1 MSIKK
6 TPLRSRN
13 IIKFNDPARHFS
25 VPDGYF
31 EGLADRVKQRI
42 ETIER
47 VEERLSHR
55 DRSERRRSRKRLY
68 IAVASVVAVLLAVPL
83 VYTTGIVKIQDE
95 ETTLSGRNDDLERY
109 EQYSDQ
115 DYRDYLSEDIADD
128 YYLDATYSSL

>member
-13 IIKFNDPARHFS
+13 IIKSNDPARHFS
-25 VPDGYF
+25 VPEGYF

-55 DRSERRRSRKRLY
+55 DRIERRKTRKRLY
-68 IAVASVVAVLLAVPL
+68 IAVASVVAVLLAIPL
-83 VYTTGIVKIQDE
+83 VYTTGIVKIQDQ

-115 DYRDYLSEDIADD
+115 DYKDYLSEDLADD
-128 YYLDATYSSL
+128 YYLDATFGSF

>member
-13 IIKFNDPARHFS
+13 IIKSNDPARHFS

-47 VEERLSHR
+47 VEERLSRR
-55 DRSERRRSRKRLY
+55 DRSDRRRSRKRLY
-68 IAVASVVAVLLAVPL
+68 IAVASVVVVLLAIPL
-83 VYTTGIVKIQDE
+83 VYTTGIMTVQDE
-95 ETTLSGRNDDLERY
+95 DTTLSGRNDDLERY

-115 DYRDYLSEDIADD
+115 DYEDYLTEDLADD
-128 YYLDATYSSL
+128 YYLHITYGSL

>member
-6 TPLRSRN
+6 TPLRGRN

-47 VEERLSHR
+47 VEERLNHR
-55 DRSERRRSRKRLY
+55 NRSERRRSRKRLY

-115 DYRDYLSEDIADD
+115 DYRDYPSEDIADD

>member
-13 IIKFNDPARHFS
+13 IIKSNDPARHFS

-31 EGLADRVKQRI
+31 ERLADRVKQRI

-47 VEERLSHR
+47 VEEQLNHR
-55 DRSERRRSRKRLY
+55 NRSERRRSRKRLY
-68 IAVASVVAVLLAVPL
+68 IAVASAVAVLLAVPL

-115 DYRDYLSEDIADD
+115 DYKDYLSEDLADD
-128 YYLDATYSSL
+128 YYLDATFSSL

>member
-47 VEERLSHR
+47 VEERLNHR
-55 DRSERRRSRKRLY
+55 NRSERRRSRKHLY
-68 IAVASVVAVLLAVPL
+68 IAAASVVAVLLAVPL
-83 VYTTGIVKIQDE
+83 VYTTGIMKIQDE

>member
-68 IAVASVVAVLLAVPL
+68 VAVASVVAVLLAVPL

>member
-31 EGLADRVKQRI
+31 EGLADRGKQRI

-47 VEERLSHR
+47 GEGRLNHR
-55 DRSERRRSRKRLY
+55 NQSERRRSRKRLY

>member
-1 MSIKK
+1 MGIKK

-31 EGLADRVKQRI
+31 DGLADRVKQRI

-55 DRSERRRSRKRLY
+55 DRSERRRTCKRLY
-68 IAVASVVAVLLAVPL
+68 VAVASVVAVLLAIPL
-83 VYTTGIVKIQDE
+83 FYTTGIVKMQDE
-95 ETTLSGRNDDLERY
+95 STTLSGRSDDLERY
-109 EQYSDQ
+109 EQFSDQ
-115 DYRDYLSEDIADD
+115 DYRDYLSEDFADD
-128 YYLDATYSSL
+128 YYLDATYSRL

>member
-1 MSIKK
+1 MGIKK

-31 EGLADRVKQRI
+31 DGLAGRVKQRI

-47 VEERLSHR
+47 VEERLNHR
-55 DRSERRRSRKRLY
+55 DRSERRRTRKRLY
-68 IAVASVVAVLLAVPL
+68 VAVASVVAVLLAIPL

-95 ETTLSGRNDDLERY
+95 STTLSGRSDDLERY
-109 EQYSDQ
+109 EQFSDQ
-115 DYRDYLSEDIADD
+115 DYKDYLSEDLADD

>member
-47 VEERLSHR
+47 VEERLNHR
-55 DRSERRRSRKRLY
+55 DRSERRRFRKRLY

>member
-47 VEERLSHR
+47 VEERLNHR
-55 DRSERRRSRKRLY
+55 NRSERRRSRKRLY

-83 VYTTGIVKIQDE
+83 VYSTGIVNIQDE
-95 ETTLSGRNDDLERY
+95 ETTLSGRNDDLKRY

-115 DYRDYLSEDIADD
+115 DYKDYLSEDLADD

>member
-13 IIKFNDPARHFS
+13 IIKSNDPARHFS

-31 EGLADRVKQRI
+31 EELADRVKQRI

-47 VEERLSHR
+47 VEERLSRR
-55 DRSERRRSRKRLY
+55 DRSDRRRSRKRLY
-68 IAVASVVAVLLAVPL
+68 IAVASVVAVLLAIPL
-83 VYTTGIVKIQDE
+83 VYTTGIMTIQDE
-95 ETTLSGRNDDLERY
+95 DTTLSGRNDDLERY

-115 DYRDYLSEDIADD
+115 DYEDYLTEDLADD
-128 YYLDATYSSL
+128 YYLHITYGSL

>member
-1 MSIKK
+1 MGIKK

-31 EGLADRVKQRI
+31 DGLADRVKQRI

-55 DRSERRRSRKRLY
+55 DRSERRRTRKRLY
-68 IAVASVVAVLLAVPL
+68 VAVASVVAALLAIPL
-83 VYTTGIVKIQDE
+83 VYTTGIVKMQDE
-95 ETTLSGRNDDLERY
+95 STTLSGRSDDLERH
-109 EQYSDQ
+109 EQFSDQ
-115 DYRDYLSEDIADD
+115 DYKDYLSEDLADD

>member
-55 DRSERRRSRKRLY
+55 NRSERRRSRKRLY

>member
-13 IIKFNDPARHFS
+13 IIKSNDPSRHFS

-31 EGLADRVKQRI
+31 EELADRVKQRI

-68 IAVASVVAVLLAVPL
+68 IAVASVVAVLLAIPL

-115 DYRDYLSEDIADD
+115 DYRDYLSEDLADD

>member
-47 VEERLSHR
+47 VEERLNHR
-55 DRSERRRSRKRLY
+55 NRSERWRSRKRLY
-68 IAVASVVAVLLAVPL
+68 VAVASVVAVLLAVPL
-83 VYTTGIVKIQDE
+83 VYTTGIMKIQDE
-95 ETTLSGRNDDLERY
+95 ETTLSGRNDDLGRY

>member
-13 IIKFNDPARHFS
+13 IIKPLDPARHFS

-42 ETIER
+42 ETIEQ

-55 DRSERRRSRKRLY
+55 DRSERRRSRESLY
-68 IAVASVVAVLLAVPL
+68 IAVASVVAVLLAIPL
-83 VYTTGIVKIQDE
+83 IYTTGIIKIQDE
-95 ETTLSGRNDDLERY
+95 ETTLSGRSNDLERY
-109 EQYSDQ
+109 KQYSDQ
-115 DYRDYLSEDIADD
+115 DYEDYLSEDLADD
-128 YYLDATYSSL
+128 YYLHVTYSGL

>member
-47 VEERLSHR
+47 VEERLNHR
-55 DRSERRRSRKRLY
+55 NRSERRRSRKRLY

-115 DYRDYLSEDIADD
+115 DYEDYLTEDLADD
-128 YYLDATYSSL
+128 YYLHITYGSL

>member
-13 IIKFNDPARHFS
+13 IIKSHDPAMHFS
-25 VPDGYF
+25 VPEGYF

-55 DRSERRRSRKRLY
+55 DRSERRKTRKRLY
-68 IAVASVVAVLLAVPL
+68 IAVASVVAVLLTIPL
-83 VYTTGIVKIQDE
+83 VYTTGIMKIQDE

-115 DYRDYLSEDIADD
+115 DYKDYLSEDLADD
-128 YYLDATYSSL
+128 YYLDATFGSF

>member
-13 IIKFNDPARHFS
+13 IIKSNDPARHFS

-47 VEERLSHR
+47 VEERLNHR

-68 IAVASVVAVLLAVPL
+68 IAIASVVAVLLAVPL

-109 EQYSDQ
+109 EQFSDQ
-115 DYRDYLSEDIADD
+115 DYKDYLSEDLADD
-128 YYLDATYSSL
+128 YYLDATFNSL

>member
-1 MSIKK
+1 MGIKK

-31 EGLADRVKQRI
+31 DGLADRVKQRI

-55 DRSERRRSRKRLY
+55 DRSERRRTRKRLY
-68 IAVASVVAVLLAVPL
+68 VAVASVVAVLLAIPL

-95 ETTLSGRNDDLERY
+95 STTLSGRSDDLERY
-109 EQYSDQ
+109 EQFSDQ
-115 DYRDYLSEDIADD
+115 DYKDYLSEDLADD

>member
-47 VEERLSHR
+47 AEERLSHR
-55 DRSERRRSRKRLY
+55 NRSERRRSRRRLY

-115 DYRDYLSEDIADD
+115 EYRDYLSEDIADD

>member
-13 IIKFNDPARHFS
+13 IIKSNDPARHFS
-25 VPDGYF
+25 VPEGYF

-55 DRSERRRSRKRLY
+55 DRSERRKTRKRIY
-68 IAVASVVAVLLAVPL
+68 IVVASVVAVLLAIPL
-83 VYTTGIVKIQDE
+83 VYTTGIMKIQDE

-115 DYRDYLSEDIADD
+115 DYKDYLSEDLADD
-128 YYLDATYSSL
+128 YYLDATFGSF

>member
-13 IIKFNDPARHFS
+13 ITKPLDPARHFS

-42 ETIER
+42 ETIEQ

-55 DRSERRRSRKRLY
+55 DRSERRRSRKSLY
-68 IAVASVVAVLLAVPL
+68 IAVASVVAVLLAIPL
-83 VYTTGIVKIQDE
+83 IYTTGIMKIQDE
-95 ETTLSGRNDDLERY
+95 ETTLSGRSNDLERY

-115 DYRDYLSEDIADD
+115 DYEDYLSEDLADD
-128 YYLDATYSSL
+128 YYLHVTYSGL

>member
-6 TPLRSRN
+6 TPLRSHN
-13 IIKFNDPARHFS
+13 IIKPLDPARHFS

-42 ETIER
+42 ETIEQ

-55 DRSERRRSRKRLY
+55 NRSERRRSRKRLY
-68 IAVASVVAVLLAVPL
+68 IAVASVVAVLLALPL
-83 VYTTGIVKIQDE
+83 IYSTGVVKIQDE
-95 ETTLSGRNDDLERY
+95 ETTISERNNDLERY

-115 DYRDYLSEDIADD
+115 DYEDYLSEDLADD
-128 YYLDATYSSL
+128 YYLQVTYGGF

>member
-47 VEERLSHR
+47 VEERLNQR
-55 DRSERRRSRKRLY
+55 DRSERRRSRRRLY

>member
-47 VEERLSHR
+47 VEERLNHR
-55 DRSERRRSRKRLY
+55 NRSERRRSRKHLS
-68 IAVASVVAVLLAVPL
+68 IAAASVVAVLLAVPL
-83 VYTTGIVKIQDE
+83 VYTTGIMKIQDE

>member
-1 MSIKK
+1 MSIKN

-25 VPDGYF
+25 VPDGYL
-31 EGLADRVKQRI
+31 EGLADRVKQRS

-47 VEERLSHR
+47 VEERLNHR

-115 DYRDYLSEDIADD
+115 DYEDYLSEDLADD
-128 YYLDATYSSL
+128 YYLHVTYSGL

>member
-47 VEERLSHR
+47 VEERLNHR
-55 DRSERRRSRKRLY
+55 NRSERRRSRKRLY

-109 EQYSDQ
+109 EQNSDQ

-128 YYLDATYSSL
+128 YYLDATYGSL

>member
-47 VEERLSHR
+47 VEERLNHR
-55 DRSERRRSRKRLY
+55 NRSERRRFRKRLY

-83 VYTTGIVKIQDE
+83 VYTTGLVKIQDE

>member
-47 VEERLSHR
+47 VEERLNHR
-55 DRSERRRSRKRLY
+55 NQSERRRSRKRLY

>member
-13 IIKFNDPARHFS
+13 IIKPLDPATHFS

-42 ETIER
+42 ETIEQ

-68 IAVASVVAVLLAVPL
+68 IAVASVAAVLLAIPL
-83 VYTTGIVKIQDE
+83 IYTTGIIKIQDE
-95 ETTLSGRNDDLERY
+95 ETTLSGRSNDLERY

-115 DYRDYLSEDIADD
+115 DYEDYLSEDLADD
-128 YYLDATYSSL
+128 YYLHVTYSGL

>member
-1 MSIKK
+1 MGIKK

-31 EGLADRVKQRI
+31 DGLADRVKQRI

-55 DRSERRRSRKRLY
+55 DRSERRRTRKRLY
-68 IAVASVVAVLLAVPL
+68 VAVASVVAALLAIPL
-83 VYTTGIVKIQDE
+83 VYTTGIVKMQDE
-95 ETTLSGRNDDLERY
+95 STTLSGRSDDLERY
-109 EQYSDQ
+109 EQFSDQ
-115 DYRDYLSEDIADD
+115 DYKDYLSEDLADD

>member
-13 IIKFNDPARHFS
+13 IIKPLDPARHFS

-42 ETIER
+42 ETVER
-47 VEERLSHR
+47 VEEQLSHH
-55 DRSERRRSRKRLY
+55 DRSKKRRSRKRLY
-68 IAVASVVAVLLAVPL
+68 IAVASVVAVLLAIPL
-83 VYTTGIVKIQDE
+83 IYTTGIMKLQDE
-95 ETTLSGRNDDLERY
+95 ETTLSGRSNDLERY

-115 DYRDYLSEDIADD
+115 DYEDYLSEDLADD
-128 YYLDATYSSL
+128 YYLHVTYSGL

>member
-31 EGLADRVKQRI
+31 EGLGDRVKQRI

-47 VEERLSHR
+47 VEERLSRR
-55 DRSERRRSRKRLY
+55 DRSERRRFRRRLY
-68 IAVASVVAVLLAVPL
+68 IAVASVVAVLLAIPL
-83 VYTTGIVKIQDE
+83 VYTTGIMTIQDE
-95 ETTLSGRNDDLERY
+95 DTTLSGRNDDLERY

-115 DYRDYLSEDIADD
+115 DYEDYLTEDLADD
-128 YYLDATYSSL
+128 YYLHITYGSL

>member
-1 MSIKK
+1 MK

-31 EGLADRVKQRI
+31 EGLAGRVKQRI

-47 VEERLSHR
+47 VEERLNHR
-55 DRSERRRSRKRLY
+55 NRSERRRSRRRLY
-68 IAVASVVAVLLAVPL
+68 IAVASVMAVLLAIPL
-83 VYTTGIVKIQDE
+83 VYTTGIMTIQDE
-95 ETTLSGRNDDLERY
+95 DTTLSGRNDDLERY

-115 DYRDYLSEDIADD
+115 DYEDYLTEDLADD
-128 YYLDATYSSL
+128 YYLHITYGSL

>member
-47 VEERLSHR
+47 VEERLNHR
-55 DRSERRRSRKRLY
+55 NRSERWRSRKRLY
-68 IAVASVVAVLLAVPL
+68 VAVASVVAVLLAVTL
-83 VYTTGIVKIQDE
+83 VYTTGIMKIQDE

>member
-13 IIKFNDPARHFS
+13 IIKSNDPARHFS

-47 VEERLSHR
+47 VEERLNHR
-55 DRSERRRSRKRLY
+55 NRSERRRSRKRLY
-68 IAVASVVAVLLAVPL
+68 IAVASVVAVLLTIPL

-95 ETTLSGRNDDLERY
+95 ETTLSGRNDDLKRY
-109 EQYSDQ
+109 EQFSDQ
-115 DYRDYLSEDIADD
+115 DYKDYLSEDLADD
-128 YYLDATYSSL
+128 YYLHVTYSGL